1 MSLLQQLLLS
11 FTSLLNEL
19 KIEIES
25 KKENMR
31 TLVKRNP
38 QRVYAELNQIA
49 YLVGAKYGA
58 QLQFHFP
65 DTRKINDVDSY
76 GNENIGIVVYKHR
89 KQFPIPRD
97 SIKVKAKAILGE
109 VETKDAYMYEGKEGL
124 KIFLKEG
131 RMDILPGSI
140 HLWCR
145 IDENVKEF
153 VDWLMVECYQIK

>member
-1 MSLLQQLLLS
+1 
-11 FTSLLNEL
+11 LLNEL

-31 TLVKRNP
+31 ILVNRNP
-38 QRVYAELNQIA
+38 QRAYAELNQIA
-49 YLVGAKYGA
+49 YMVGTKYGI

-76 GNENIGIVVYKHR
+76 GNENLSIVVDKHK

-97 SIKVKAKAILGE
+97 SIKEKAKAILGE

-124 KIFLKEG
+124 KIFLNEG
-131 RMDILPGSI
+131 RLDILPGSI

-145 IDENVKEF
+145 IDENVKKF
-153 VDWLMVECYQIK
+153 VDWLMLECYKVK

>member
-1 MSLLQQLLLS
+1 MS

-31 TLVKRNP
+31 SLVTRNP

-49 YLVGAKYGA
+49 YRVGAKYSA

-65 DTRKINDVDSY
+65 DTKKISDVDSY
-76 GNENIGIVVYKHR
+76 GNENIGLVVDKHR
-89 KQFPIPRD
+89 KRFPIPRD
-97 SIKVKAKAILGE
+97 SIKQKAKEILGE
-109 VETKDAYMYEGKEGL
+109 VDTKDAYMYEGKEGL
-124 KIFLKEG
+124 KIFLKDG
-131 RMDILPGSI
+131 RMDILPGSV

-145 IDENVKEF
+145 VDDNVKKF
-153 VDWLMVECYQIK
+153 VDWLMLECYQIK